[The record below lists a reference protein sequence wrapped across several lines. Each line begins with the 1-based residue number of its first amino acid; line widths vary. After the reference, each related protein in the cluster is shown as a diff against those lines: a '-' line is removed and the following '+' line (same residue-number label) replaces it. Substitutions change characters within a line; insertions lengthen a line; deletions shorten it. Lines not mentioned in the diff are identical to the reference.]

1 MPFSGY
7 CIFRLER
14 LQIIAFSGWSIFR
27 LERYHVRALSG
38 AIFSSFAKNGFCRS
52 QVIAFSGYGIF
63 RLEHFLVIAFSGSA
77 KKKGFCIFRYAIFS
91 HPPESRVSAL
101 YDIAAQSSFK
111 TKRIQNHF
119 SNLWYNC
126 TGGIHDL

>member
-14 LQIIAFSGWSIFR
+14 LQIIVFSGWSIFR

-38 AIFSSFAKNGFCRS
+38 AIFSSFAKNGFCLS

-77 KKKGFCIFRYAIFS
+77 KKKGVLLFPLCHLQS
-91 HPPESRVSAL
+91 PP
-101 YDIAAQSSFK
+101 
-111 TKRIQNHF
+111 
-119 SNLWYNC
+119 
-126 TGGIHDL
+126 